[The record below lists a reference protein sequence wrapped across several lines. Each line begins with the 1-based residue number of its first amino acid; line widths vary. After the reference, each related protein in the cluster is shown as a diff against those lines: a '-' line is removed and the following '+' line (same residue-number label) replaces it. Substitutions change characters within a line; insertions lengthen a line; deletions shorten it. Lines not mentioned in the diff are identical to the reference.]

1 MRNKILVAFASRY
14 GSTREVAEAIAMRLS
29 ERGYPVDTQPLREVK
44 SINSYDA
51 VILGAPL
58 FMFHWHKDALA
69 FLSRHREALLNRQVA
84 VFVLGPV
91 HDPHDETEWKDSR
104 AQLDR
109 ELAKLPWFQPDV
121 LEVFGGKYDPARL
134 GFPLKAFAGKEPATD
149 IRDWIAIRNWADGL
163 PEALRLS

>member
-1 MRNKILVAFASRY
+1 MKDKILVAFASRY
-14 GSTREVAEAIAMRLS
+14 GSTREVAEEVASRLE
-29 ERGYPVDTQPLREVK
+29 ERGYPVDMQPLREVK
-44 SINSYDA
+44 SLDSYNA
-51 VILGAPL
+51 IILGAPL
-58 FMFHWHKDALA
+58 FMFHWHKDALG
-69 FLSRHREALLNRQVA
+69 FLSRHREALLDRRVA

-109 ELAKLPWFQPDV
+109 ELAKLPWFHPDV
-121 LEVFGGKYDPARL
+121 LEVFGGKYDPAKL

-163 PEALRLS
+163 PEALKLA